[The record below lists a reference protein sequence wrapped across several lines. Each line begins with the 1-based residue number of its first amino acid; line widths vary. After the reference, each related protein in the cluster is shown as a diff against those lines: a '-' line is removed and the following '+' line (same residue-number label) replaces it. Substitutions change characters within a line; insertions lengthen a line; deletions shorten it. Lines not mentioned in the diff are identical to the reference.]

1 MNTYSPKENIG
12 EQGIEMDRTIQDLGF
27 DTLGDAADI
36 STEETAYKS
45 VGNASDGNPQK
56 VTAPLLNAV
65 QDSANT
71 QMPGLGQSAM
81 DITMRTRNG

>member
-12 EQGIEMDRTIQDLGF
+12 EQGVEMDRTIQDLGF

-36 STEETAYKS
+36 RAEETAYKS
-45 VGNASDGNPQK
+45 VGMAYDGNPQK
-56 VTAPLLNAV
+56 VTASLQNGV

-71 QMPGLGQSAM
+71 QSTQFGPSAAE
-81 DITMRTRNG
+81 ITARTRNG